1 MRVLLHLHLH
11 LLLVLP
17 FLVHGV
23 PAPHSEED
31 SSGGGWPMQ
40 LTQMDTQQDIQSEG
54 QTAQV

>member
-1 MRVLLHLHLH
+1 MRGLIHLH

-40 LTQMDTQQDIQSEG
+40 LMDIQQDIQSEG

>member
-1 MRVLLHLHLH
+1 MRGLLHLH

-40 LTQMDTQQDIQSEG
+40 PMQLMDIQQDIESEG